1 MLHGE
6 NFGALPSSLHR
17 STSLEKDKGKRGKN
31 RECYQANRQTNN
43 RFNNS
48 LGESHKPNK
57 CMHKITSA
65 SFFSLIVSLS
75 FSSQKGTYFYSYDSK
90 FRGKDFQLGPI
101 LGTEMMLSKL
111 KFSIYLRKIVSLC
124 QKGWPLAV
132 SNLLTLGRGV
142 CFCYF
147 RFSWRL

>member
-1 MLHGE
+1 MVRILE
-6 NFGALPSSLHR
+6 LYLALFTEEPHWKK
-17 STSLEKDKGKRGKN
+17 TKGKGERIGNVIK
-31 RECYQANRQTNN
+31 QTDKQTNN

-90 FRGKDFQLGPI
+90 FRGKDFQLGSI

-147 RFSWRL
+147 QFSWRL